1 MYEGDT
7 FILESRPN
15 NSNLNENQNK
25 SDTSYSMWTIV
36 IRTDLQVEKSQM
48 TVVLYTDTALLK
60 HSNKQ
65 MQQITDLHSW
75 KATGQ
80 TQKE

>member
-1 MYEGDT
+1 M
-7 FILESRPN
+7 LESRPN

-25 SDTSYSMWTIV
+25 SNMSYSMWTML
-36 IRTDLQVEKSQM
+36 IRTDLQTEKLQM
-48 TVVLYTDTALLK
+48 TVFLYTDTALLK

-65 MQQITDLHSW
+65 MQQIADLHSW